1 MSKIEALVL
10 KSVGSWYDVICLDG
24 TLLKARL
31 KGKLKIDAKKLT
43 NPIAVGDKV
52 LLQLEEKDR
61 TQAIIED
68 ILPRSNY
75 IIRQSAHKTA
85 HAHLIA
91 SNIDE
96 VFLIVTL
103 AFPQTSLGFID
114 RFLVAAESFGIKTR
128 LIFNKSDLFDK
139 KLLELYQN
147 LVQIY
152 VKIGYPCHLISA
164 ENLTNIEEL
173 KSLLVGKKILFS
185 GHSGVGKSSLINILA
200 PHLTQKTAS
209 ISNFAQKGVHTTT
222 FAEMFNLGNN
232 TFIIDTPG
240 IKEFGI
246 VEIEN
251 EELAHY
257 FPEMRAKIGQCKFN
271 TCMHLNE
278 PNCSVLSA
286 IDKGEISISR
296 YKSYVSMLEN
306 DDNRR

>member
-43 NPIAVGDKV
+43 NPIAVGDNV
-52 LLQLEEKDR
+52 LLQLEEKDK

-96 VFLIVTL
+96 AFLIVTL

-128 LIFNKSDLFDK
+128 LIFNKSDLYDNN
-139 KLLELYQN
+139 LLELYQN
-147 LVQIY
+147 LVKIY
-152 VKIGYPCHLISA
+152 EKIGYPCYLISVEHLI
-164 ENLTNIEEL
+164 NVDEL
-173 KSLLVGKKILFS
+173 KTLLVGKKILFS

-246 VEIEN
+246 IEIEN
-251 EELAHY
+251 EELGHY

-278 PNCSVLSA
+278 PNCSVLAA
-286 IDKGEISISR
+286 IDTGEISISR